1 MKKAIYILFIC
12 STIAFVS
19 CTPDKKD
26 DPLAPSPSVD
36 DRDKFVGSWMCN
48 ENSQV
53 SGATSYTISV
63 SKSTSNANEI
73 AINKF
78 YNLITQPRATVSGNN
93 ITIPYQSLA
102 SLGFASGT
110 GTLSSTGTSL
120 SMRYIV
126 KIGSND
132 NDTCTAT
139 CTKL

>member
-1 MKKAIYILFIC
+1 MKKVIYILFVF
-12 STIAFVS
+12 STLYLIS
-19 CTPDKKD
+19 CKSDNND
-26 DPLAPSPSVD
+26 DPLTPSTGD
-36 DRDKFVGSWMCN
+36 ERDKYVGTWMCN
-48 ENSQV
+48 EISQV